1 MLRDPGLLKL
11 ANPTALTCSLCCL
24 LVSMRGI
31 APGFKFCGPHCS
43 RSTHP
48 SHFSTVPIFLSFFF
62 FNYPSSLIWGVHI
75 VLIVWQSTE
84 AWSTH
89 KGGSGRRP
97 LGKLPLPH
105 SQPTVHSS
113 SVGVWSDPLA
123 WSLRAVRPDSIQQ
136 PQLLC
141 VPECWGPVLS
151 RRHRFVLILPDPGLS
166 QSS

>member
-1 MLRDPGLLKL
+1 MLPSSVHERYSAWVQAQLDRTAPDP
-11 ANPTALTCSLCCL
+11 LTPAISQPCPL
-24 LVSMRGI
+24 
-31 APGFKFCGPHCS
+31 F
-43 RSTHP
+43 
-48 SHFSTVPIFLSFFF
+48 FLSFFF
-62 FNYPSSLIWGVHI
+62 FNYPSSLIWGVHV

-113 SVGVWSDPLA
+113 SVGVWSEAPLA

-166 QSS
+166 QSF